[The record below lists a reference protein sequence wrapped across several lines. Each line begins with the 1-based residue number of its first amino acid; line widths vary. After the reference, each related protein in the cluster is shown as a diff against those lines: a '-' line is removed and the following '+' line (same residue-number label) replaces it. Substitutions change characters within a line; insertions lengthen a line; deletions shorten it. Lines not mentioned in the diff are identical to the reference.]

1 MNYGFI
7 WTSHI
12 VTPVRVKLNN
22 FRKGEKNQSSQWGGK
37 ESKVPEEYTPLP
49 SCTAGVYIQDYSDL

>member
-7 WTSHI
+7 ETSHI

-22 FRKGEKNQSSQWGGK
+22 FRKGEKNQSSRWGGGK
-37 ESKVPEEYTPLP
+37 ESKVPEEYTTL
-49 SCTAGVYIQDYSDL
+49 SYNKVL